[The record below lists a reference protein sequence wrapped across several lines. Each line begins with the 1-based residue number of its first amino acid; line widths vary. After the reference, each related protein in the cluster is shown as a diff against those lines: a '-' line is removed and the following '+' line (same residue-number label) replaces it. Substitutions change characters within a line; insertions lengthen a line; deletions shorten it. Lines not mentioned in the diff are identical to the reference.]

1 MMNLLFFIYFF
12 LLVPFWNCCQFD
24 LTGIAWG
31 IWAGGIVEGSGG
43 IEGND
48 CRAPD
53 SEGAGESV
61 GSVEPCQLERDSTF
75 DEHP

>member
-1 MMNLLFFIYFF
+1 MIMIDMNKPFVFIYVL

-24 LTGIAWG
+24 LTGIARG

-43 IEGND
+43 IGND

-61 GSVEPCQLERDSTF
+61 GSVEPCQR
-75 DEHP
+75 